1 MAEFDIFNLGVGDI
15 ETYKPKE
22 SGGSDLY
29 KPTADQGKDGTY
41 RALVRFVP
49 NPKNPSKSIVRKYI
63 YWLEDG
69 NGNGSYYDSPSTVG
83 DSCPVQDLFF
93 KLRNSDSAVDRKMSE
108 NLKRREVFYSLL
120 QIIKDPNNP
129 DMEGKVKVF
138 KYGYKVKQKIDEEL
152 NPQFDTPTQVF
163 DIFEGKNFELV
174 ITKQGGYNAYDSSK
188 FQGKISAMSISSKEI
203 ENNSGD
209 KQKVM
214 DLLSEAPDLSAFD
227 YKKWDDDTRNKVEGL
242 LQQYRSPGSAKAVVS
257 SPSTST
263 SAPKAEVK
271 EKTTSVESE
280 SSDLNDFLEGLDL

>member
-83 DSCPVQDLFF
+83 DTCPVQDLFF

-188 FQGKISAMSISSKEI
+188 FQGKTSAMTVSGKEI
-203 ENNSGD
+203 ENNPGD

-257 SPSTST
+257 SPSTS
-263 SAPKAEVK
+263 APKAEVK

>member
-242 LQQYRSPGSAKAVVS
+242 LHQYRSPGSAKAVVS

>member
-83 DSCPVQDLFF
+83 DTCPVQDLFF

-188 FQGKISAMSISSKEI
+188 FQGKTSAMTVSGKEI
-203 ENNSGD
+203 ENNAGD

>member
-83 DSCPVQDLFF
+83 DTCPVQDLFF

-188 FQGKISAMSISSKEI
+188 FQGKTSAMTVSGKEI
-203 ENNSGD
+203 ENNPGD

>member
-49 NPKNPSKSIVRKYI
+49 NPKNPSKSIVRKYV

-108 NLKRREVFYSLL
+108 NLKRREVFYSLV

-152 NPQFDTPTQVF
+152 NPQFDEPTQVF

-188 FQGKISAMSISSKEI
+188 FQGKRSAMTVNGKEI
-203 ENNSGD
+203 ENNAGD

-227 YKKWDDDTRNKVEGL
+227 YKKWDEDTRNKVEGL

>member
-49 NPKNPSKSIVRKYI
+49 NPKNPSKSIVRKYV

-83 DSCPVQDLFF
+83 DFCPVQDLFF
-93 KLRNSDSAVDRKMSE
+93 KLRNSESAVDRKMSE
-108 NLKRREVFYSLL
+108 NLKRREVFYSLV

-129 DMEGKVKVF
+129 DLEGKVKVF

-152 NPQFDTPTQVF
+152 NPQFDEPTQVF

-174 ITKQGGYNAYDSSK
+174 ITKQGGYNAYDSSR
-188 FQGKISAMSISSKEI
+188 FQGKKSAMAINGREI
-203 ENNSGD
+203 ENNTSD
-209 KQKVM
+209 KQAVM
-214 DLLSEAPDLSAFD
+214 DLLNDAPDLLAFD
-227 YKKWDDDTRNKVEGL
+227 YKKWDEDTRSKVEGL
-242 LQQYRSPGSAKAVVS
+242 LLQYKSPGSAKAVV
-257 SPSTST
+257 TN
-263 SAPKAEVK
+263 SAPAPKK
-271 EKTTSVESE
+271 EAAPAKVTESE
-280 SSDLNDFLEGLDL
+280 SEGTDSLNDFLEGLDL

>member
-188 FQGKISAMSISSKEI
+188 FQGKTSAMTVSGKEI
-203 ENNSGD
+203 ENNAGD

>member
-41 RALVRFVP
+41 RALIRFVP
-49 NPKNPSKSIVRKYI
+49 NPKNPSKSIVRKYV

-93 KLRNSDSAVDRKMSE
+93 KLRNSESAVDRKMSE
-108 NLKRREVFYSLL
+108 NLKRREVFYSLV

-152 NPQFDTPTQVF
+152 NPQFDEPTQVF

-174 ITKQGGYNAYDSSK
+174 ITKQGGYNSYDSSK
-188 FQGKISAMSISSKEI
+188 FQGKKSAMIVKGKEI
-203 ENNSGD
+203 ENNSSD
-209 KQKVM
+209 KQTVM
-214 DLLSEAPDLSAFD
+214 DLLSEAPDLLSFD

-257 SPSTST
+257 SPASAP
-263 SAPKAEVK
+263 APKAEVK
-271 EKTTSVESE
+271 EKTTTVETE

>member
-1 MAEFDIFNLGVGDI
+1 M
-15 ETYKPKE
+15 
-22 SGGSDLY
+22 
-29 KPTADQGKDGTY
+29 
-41 RALVRFVP
+41 
-49 NPKNPSKSIVRKYI
+49 
-63 YWLEDG
+63 EDG

-83 DSCPVQDLFF
+83 DTCPVQDLFF

-188 FQGKISAMSISSKEI
+188 FQGKTSAMTVSGKEI
-203 ENNSGD
+203 ENNAGD

>member
-83 DSCPVQDLFF
+83 DTCPVQDLFF

-174 ITKQGGYNAYDSSK
+174 ITKQGGYNSYDSSK
-188 FQGKISAMSISSKEI
+188 FQGKTSAMTVNGKEI
-203 ENNSGD
+203 ENNTGD

>member
-49 NPKNPSKSIVRKYI
+49 NPKNPSKSIVRKYV

-108 NLKRREVFYSLL
+108 NLKRREVFYSLV

-152 NPQFDTPTQVF
+152 NPQFDEPTQVF

-188 FQGKISAMSISSKEI
+188 FQGKRSAMTVNGKEI
-203 ENNSGD
+203 ENNAGD

>member
-242 LQQYRSPGSAKAVVS
+242 LYQYRSPGSAKAVVS

>member
-174 ITKQGGYNAYDSSK
+174 ITKQGGYNSYDSSK
-188 FQGKISAMSISSKEI
+188 FQGKTSAMTVNGKEI
-203 ENNSGD
+203 ENNTGD